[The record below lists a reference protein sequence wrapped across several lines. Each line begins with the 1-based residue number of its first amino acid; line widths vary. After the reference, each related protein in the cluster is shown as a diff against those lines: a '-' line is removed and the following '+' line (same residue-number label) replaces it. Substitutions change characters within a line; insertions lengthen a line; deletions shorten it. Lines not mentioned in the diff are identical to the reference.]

1 VDQTKHRSQT
11 NVTHTPLLPPPVQQE
26 VPALPFDT
34 SFWERKLPSVGGLLK
49 LVGVSSFLSVA
60 AAAGLLAYKKGL
72 LPRS

>member
-1 VDQTKHRSQT
+1 MTLLAIP
-11 NVTHTPLLPPPVQQE
+11 VTCLQE

-34 SFWERKLPSVGGLLK
+34 TFWERNLPSVGGFLK
-49 LVGVSSFLSVA
+49 FTGVSAFLSAA